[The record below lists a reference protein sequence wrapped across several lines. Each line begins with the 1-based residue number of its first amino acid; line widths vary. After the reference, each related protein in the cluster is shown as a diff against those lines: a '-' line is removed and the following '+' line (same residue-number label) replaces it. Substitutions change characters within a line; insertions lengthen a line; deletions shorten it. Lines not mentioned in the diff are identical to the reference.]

1 MKKIIY
7 LIILFF
13 FSIYIYACAGYKPIF
28 SSSNFQFK
36 IINYSI
42 EGDKKLGNQ
51 IYSNLYNLSKSNEN
65 NSNAKNINIII
76 NLSKNKKATVKDST
90 GKIIEYAINLK
101 INISINDPISDDV
114 ILNHNTTETSSYK
127 VQDQYAKTLN
137 LENKTLENLVN
148 KTFQDLLIVMS
159 EKIILK

>member
-13 FSIYIYACAGYKPIF
+13 LSIYIYACAGYKPIF
-28 SSSNFQFK
+28 SSSNFQFE
-36 IINYSI
+36 IINHSI

-51 IYSNLYNLSKSNEN
+51 IYSNLYNLSKYNKN
-65 NSNAKNINIII
+65 NSNAKNINVII
-76 NLSKNKKATVKDST
+76 NLTKNKKATVKDNT
-90 GKIIEYAINLK
+90 GKILEYAINLK
-101 INISINDPISDDV
+101 INILINDSISNDV
-114 ILNHNTTETSSYK
+114 ILNHNSTETSSYK
-127 VQDQYAKTLN
+127 VQDQYAETLN

>member
-28 SSSNFQFK
+28 SSSDFKFK

-42 EGDKKLGNQ
+42 KGDKKLGNQ
-51 IYSNLYNLSKSNEN
+51 IYSNLYNLSKSNKN
-65 NSNAKNINIII
+65 NSNVKNINIII
-76 NLSKNKKATVKDST
+76 DLSKNKKATVKDTT
-90 GKIIEYAINLK
+90 GTILEYAINLK
-101 INISINDPISDDV
+101 INILINDSISDTV
-114 ILNHNTTETSSYK
+114 ILNYMTTETSSYK
-127 VQDQYAKTLN
+127 VQDRYAETLN

-148 KTFQDLLIVMS
+148 KTFQDLLIAMS
-159 EKIILK
+159 EKTISK